1 MLTNCQELSE
11 GLKCVRGRTQNVHQI
26 QNKTSKFDHI
36 QTRYA
41 VPRWPLHHCG
51 YNTVKKQ
58 SCICLGDRKK
68 SIHSPIYK
76 HPLIFTECNLKPGP
90 HKVKNTKMRRWNFLV
105 LEVEFQHWHQQSS
118 CFKEA
123 QLPSLFLIFWQ
134 IITIFQI
141 TSQMPVVITKTFKR
155 KTTPSEGFC
164 FFKQPTWLPTGLIKA
179 PTWNF

>member
-1 MLTNCQELSE
+1 MLTNCQEPSE
-11 GLKCVRGRTQNVHQI
+11 GLKCARGRTQNVHQI

-41 VPRWPLHHCG
+41 VSRWPLHHCG

-90 HKVKNTKMRRWNFLV
+90 HKVKNTKMRRWNFLGARGRISA
-105 LEVEFQHWHQQSS
+105 LTPAEQSFHRGTAPQPFSYILTNYHHLSDYFSNASCDHQN
-118 CFKEA
+118 
-123 QLPSLFLIFWQ
+123 L
-134 IITIFQI
+134 
-141 TSQMPVVITKTFKR
+141 
-155 KTTPSEGFC
+155 
-164 FFKQPTWLPTGLIKA
+164 
-179 PTWNF
+179 